1 MAIKKEIFNM
11 GMPWESG
18 YGYSQAVKVDDTIY
32 VSGQVDHDETGKILY
47 PGDMEG
53 QMRQAYGNV
62 RRVLAH
68 FGATMENVVDE
79 ILFVVDMESAMKARG
94 RLKDEVFGQS
104 ILPAATIVQ
113 IQRLALTGFMVE
125 VRIVASLAGRWSLL
139 SYRDLSR
146 FLRPPFGISVFEML
160 NQLPVLPTTTVW
172 HPS

>member
-1 MAIKKEIFNM
+1 VRHERGAERFLALQRKVPGGLRKKPTQRQAFA
-11 GMPWESG
+11 GVPRESG

-32 VSGQVDHDETGKILY
+32 VSGQVDHDETGKILN

-53 QMRQAYGNV
+53 QMRQAYANV
-62 RRVLAH
+62 GRVLAH

-113 IQRLALTGFMVE
+113 IERLALTGFMVE
-125 VRIVASLAGRWSLL
+125 IRIVAR
-139 SYRDLSR
+139 
-146 FLRPPFGISVFEML
+146 V
-160 NQLPVLPTTTVW
+160 
-172 HPS
+172 

>member
-18 YGYSQAVKVDDTIY
+18 YGYSQAIKVDDTIY

-125 VRIVASLAGRWSLL
+125 IRIVAR
-139 SYRDLSR
+139 
-146 FLRPPFGISVFEML
+146 V
-160 NQLPVLPTTTVW
+160 
-172 HPS
+172 